1 MGKVVKSAM
10 ILFVITLI
18 SGFLL
23 GTVHEITKLPIAEA
37 QEKREQESYRKV
49 FSEASEFQTKSDFD
63 KDKAAEILSGGGY
76 TKDTI
81 GKVIEAKAEDGSQ
94 VGYILDITSM
104 EGYGGEIEFQ
114 LGIRT
119 GGSVTGIEILSISET
134 AGLGMKATTA
144 AFRDQYTNKTT
155 DMFTV
160 TKTGAADDSEIN
172 AISGATITS
181 RAMTNG
187 VNAGLLYYRE
197 ALGGESHE

>member
-10 ILFVITLI
+10 ILFIITLI

-23 GTVHEITKLPIAEA
+23 GAVHEITKLPIAEA
-37 QEKREQESYRKV
+37 QEKREQESYKKV
-49 FSEASEFQTKSDFD
+49 FSEASDFQVVENFD
-63 KDKAAEILSGGGY
+63 KKQAAEILTEAGY
-76 TKDTI
+76 EKDTI
-81 GKVIEAKAEDGSQ
+81 GKAIEAEASDGSSI
-94 VGYILDITSM
+94 GYILDITSK

-114 LGIRT
+114 LGIRN

-134 AGLGMKATTA
+134 AGLGMKATTS
-144 AFRDQYTNKTT
+144 AFRDQYTDKKVDT
-155 DMFTV
+155 FSV

-197 ALGGESHE
+197 VLGGESGE